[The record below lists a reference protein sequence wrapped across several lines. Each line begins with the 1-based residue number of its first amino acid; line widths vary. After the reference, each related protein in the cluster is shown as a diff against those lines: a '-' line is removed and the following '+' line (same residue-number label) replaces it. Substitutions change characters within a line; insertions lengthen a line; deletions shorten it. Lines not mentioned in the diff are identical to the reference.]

1 MTSVD
6 FYVLSEGPENALEL
20 LACKL
25 AEKALRGGHK
35 IYIQATD
42 AEQASQLNEMLW
54 SYKAESF
61 LPHQLASVADESSSH
76 NSDNKPEDNCPICIG
91 HLEAPEQYEE
101 ILINLSQKIPAAY
114 ARFERLLELVP
125 PQQQARETLRAN
137 YSHYRDRGYPIKT
150 HEITL

>member
-1 MTSVD
+1 MTAVD
-6 FYVLSEGPENALEL
+6 FYVLSEGPDNALEL

-25 AEKALRGGHK
+25 AEKALKSGHK

-54 SYKAESF
+54 SYKPESF
-61 LPHQLASVADESSSH
+61 LPHQLASSTGDSSGKDADAS
-76 NSDNKPEDNCPICIG
+76 KEDNCPISIG
-91 HLEAPEQYEE
+91 HTEAPEKYED

-125 PQQQARETLRAN
+125 PQQQAREALRKN
-137 YSHYRDRGYPIKT
+137 YGHYRDRGYPIKT
-150 HEITL
+150 HEISL

>member
-25 AEKALRGGHK
+25 AEKALKGGHK

-42 AEQASQLNEMLW
+42 AEQAAQLNEMLW

-61 LPHQLASVADESSSH
+61 LPHQLAPVADETSSQDST
-76 NSDNKPEDNCPICIG
+76 NKPEDQCPISIG

-125 PQQQARETLRAN
+125 PQQQAREALRAN
-137 YSHYRDRGYPIKT
+137 FGHYRDRGYPIKT
-150 HEITL
+150 HEISL